1 MTNRPLQNRVA
12 VVTHGASEVGRGIC
26 AALER
31 AGALVVGDDAPDDP
45 SWDTAAHAAHIDAL
59 LERVATTHGRLD
71 IMVNTSVTMPAMA
84 AETLPLEQFMQGITL
99 NLNAIFFGCQSAA
112 RQMLRQSPMIT
123 RGDHGAIINIS
134 SVAGVVAL
142 PGHAAFSSAMAGVQA
157 MTKILATE
165 WGSQGV
171 RVVGVGAGLSAE
183 LAQTLS
189 LRPPLPG
196 SDTLSHRRIPPGAL
210 TTPFD
215 VGQLVAYLAGDDAR
229 HITGT
234 TVYVDGGWLADGYWE
249 D

>member
-1 MTNRPLQNRVA
+1 LTNRTLQDRVA
-12 VVTHGASEVGRGIC
+12 VVTRGASEVGRGIC

-31 AGALVVGDDAPDDP
+31 AGAVVVGDDTPADHAQ
-45 SWDTAAHAAHIDAL
+45 DTAAQAAQIDAL
-59 LERVATTHGRLD
+59 LERAVAAHGRVD
-71 IMVNTSVTMPAMA
+71 IMVNTSVTLPGMA

-112 RQMLRQSPMIT
+112 RQMLRQSPA
-123 RGDHGAIINIS
+123 GGVIINIS

-165 WGSQGV
+165 WASQGV

-196 SDTLSHRRIPPGAL
+196 SDTLSHRRIPPRML

-215 VGQLVAYLAGDDAR
+215 IGQLVAYLAGDDAC
-229 HITGT
+229 HISGT
-234 TVYVDGGWLADGYWE
+234 AVYADGGWLADGYWE

>member
-1 MTNRPLQNRVA
+1 MIDRPLQNRVA
-12 VVTHGASEVGRGIC
+12 VVTHGASELGRGIC

-31 AGALVVGDDAPDDP
+31 AGALVVGDGSTEHFP
-45 SWDTAAHAAHIDAL
+45 DTAAHAAHIDAL
-59 LERVATTHGRLD
+59 LEQVATTHGRLD
-71 IMVNTSVTMPAMA
+71 IMVNTSVTTPAMA

-112 RQMLRQSPMIT
+112 RQMLRQSPMMT
-123 RGDHGAIINIS
+123 SGVRGAIINIS

-157 MTKILATE
+157 MTKVLATE

>member
-1 MTNRPLQNRVA
+1 MTNRTLLGRVA
-12 VVTHGASEVGRGIC
+12 VVTQGASEVGRAIRD
-26 AALER
+26 ALER
-31 AGALVVGDDAPDDP
+31 AGALVAGDDASPDH
-45 SWDTAAHAAHIDAL
+45 SQDTAAHAAHIDAL
-59 LERVATTHGRLD
+59 LERVAATHGRID
-71 IMVNTSVTMPAMA
+71 IMVNTSVTLPAMA

-112 RQMLRQSPMIT
+112 RQMLRQSPAGGT
-123 RGDHGAIINIS
+123 IINIS

-165 WGSQGV
+165 WGRQGV

-183 LAQTLS
+183 LAQTLTV
-189 LRPPLPG
+189 RPPLPG
-196 SDTLSHRRIPPGAL
+196 SDTLSHRRIPPHTL
-210 TTPFD
+210 TRPFD
-215 VGQLVAYLAGDDAR
+215 VGQVVAYLAGDDAR